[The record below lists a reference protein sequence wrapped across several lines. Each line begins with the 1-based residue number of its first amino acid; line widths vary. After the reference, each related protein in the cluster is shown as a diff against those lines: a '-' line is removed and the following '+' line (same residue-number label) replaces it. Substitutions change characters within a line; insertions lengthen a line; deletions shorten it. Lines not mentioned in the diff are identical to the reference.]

1 MPLVLFSDEVRTGD
15 RTMITRRRS
24 TVAIAASAIAMTILG
39 AAASAQTAPAEL
51 VFAVIPSENAEGV
64 VNRYTPFTEY
74 LTREIG
80 VKVTLRVASDYA
92 AVIEGQRAGNIHIA
106 HYGPAAFAR
115 ALAVGS
121 PVEAF
126 GQQVN
131 VDGSRGYY
139 SVFYVRKDSPIQNIA
154 DAQGKNLCLVDPN
167 SASGNQVP
175 RFALTKQGIDVD
187 TYFAKTVY
195 TGSHENAIIALQQ
208 GQCELAAN
216 WWNNEIR
223 SNLKRMAEKGMAK
236 ESDFRIVF
244 RSEQIPNSPVAY
256 LASLPADT
264 KSKIRDAF
272 LNIGARAPDV
282 WKRISDG
289 TSMPWQAAGNDSFKT
304 MIELN
309 KFVDDLRKKRGS

>member
-1 MPLVLFSDEVRTGD
+1 
-15 RTMITRRRS
+15 MISRRS
-24 TVAIAASAIAMTILG
+24 ALAAVVSLSALALSGQAIAQSTP
-39 AAASAQTAPAEL
+39 SEL
-51 VFAVIPSENAEGV
+51 VFAVIPSENSDGV

-80 VKVTLRVASDYA
+80 VKVTLRIASDYA

-115 ALAVGS
+115 ALAVKS

-131 VDGSRGYY
+131 LDGTRGYY
-139 SVFYVRKDSPIQNIA
+139 SVFYVRKDSPIQSIA
-154 DAQGKNLCLVDPN
+154 DAKGRNLCLVDPN

-175 RFALTKQGIDVD
+175 RFALSKKGIEVD
-187 TYFAKTVY
+187 SYFAKTVY

-208 GQCELAAN
+208 GTCEIAAN
-216 WWNNEIR
+216 WWNNEVR
-223 SNLKRMAEKGMAK
+223 SNLKRMAEKNMANAD
-236 ESDFRIVF
+236 DFRIVF
-244 RSEQIPNSPVAY
+244 KSDQIPNSPVAY
-256 LASLPADT
+256 LATLPPELKA
-264 KSKIRDAF
+264 KIRAAF
-272 LNIGARAPDV
+272 LDIGARAPDV
-282 WKRISDG
+282 WQRISGG
-289 TSMPWQAAGNDSFKT
+289 TSLPWQPADNATFTT